1 MIFVTV
7 GSQMPFDRLIAAIDE
22 WAGLRPCHT
31 VFAQTAATSLRPRH
45 MRTIPFMSPAE
56 YSRAL
61 REANLIVGHAG
72 MGTIIS
78 SFELGKQLVVMPRL
92 GRLGE
97 TRNDHQV
104 ATAKHFAEQG
114 RVIVAS
120 DETELAARLD
130 YAVTLTG
137 FAPPIEARA
146 SPRLL
151 ETIRAFLAES
161 PISTV
166 SLQPVMDDNSGFDPV
181 SVRVRSDVEIAL
193 RRPQRT
199 A

>member
-7 GSQMPFDRLIAAIDE
+7 GSQMPFDRLIAAVDE
-22 WAGLRPCHT
+22 WAGRRPCHE
-31 VFAQTAATSLRPRH
+31 VFAQTAATSLHPLH
-45 MRTIPFMSPAE
+45 MRCVRFMIPAE

-78 SFELGKQLVVMPRL
+78 AFEFGKQLVVMPRL
-92 GRLGE
+92 GRLHE

-104 ATAKHFAEQG
+104 ATAKHFGEQG
-114 RVIVAS
+114 RIIVAA
-120 DETELAARLD
+120 DESELAAKLD
-130 YAVTLTG
+130 YAVTLSG
-137 FAPPIEARA
+137 FAPIEAQA

-151 ETIRAFLAES
+151 ATIRAFLTES
-161 PISTV
+161 PVATV
-166 SLQPVMDDNSGFDPV
+166 SSQPIVDDTSKFRPV
-181 SVRVRSDVEIAL
+181 SAPACTDVEIA
-193 RRPQRT
+193 RQISRRT

>member
-7 GSQMPFDRLIAAIDE
+7 GSQMPFDRLIAAVDE
-22 WAGLRPCHT
+22 WAGLRPRHA
-31 VFAQTAATSLRPRH
+31 VFAQTAATSLRPRY
-45 MRTIPFMSPAE
+45 MRTMAFMSPAE

-61 REANLIVGHAG
+61 RDANLIVGHAG

-92 GRLGE
+92 GRLSE

-114 RVIVAS
+114 RVIVAA
-120 DETELAARLD
+120 DETELAAKLD
-130 YAVTLTG
+130 YAVTLSG
-137 FAPPIEARA
+137 FAPIEARA

-166 SLQPVMDDNSGFDPV
+166 SLQPAVDDNSGFEPV
-181 SVRVRSDVEIAL
+181 SVRVRSGVEVAL